1 MSKIILVIG
10 ATGIQGS
17 SVASVF
23 LEEPNWIVRGLVRNP
38 TSPEAI
44 ELASKG
50 VELIKGDLTDLP
62 SLIAAVKG
70 VDLIFANTRFNR
82 AQASE
87 SAEFKALARPG
98 QSPLDFHYEEELSK
112 GSNIADA
119 AATVEGLERF
129 VWSSASEP
137 GKWSKGKY
145 SDILSFE
152 SKGAVWKY
160 IQDTHPE
167 LARKTSILYLGSY
180 ATNWRWGPAAYNW
193 VKVSICDFSLV
204 ITVTHKW
211 QKNDGSI
218 ALRIPGNGPH
228 PIPFVVP
235 SDTGNY
241 VLALTKVPP
250 GKKLVACSER
260 LTWAAY
266 TELWSRVVGVK
277 AVYEPCSVEEHV
289 RAVPG
294 GYGEMVGKMYEYA
307 TEFGY
312 WGDGDPDVVFPEDLG
327 VEIRH
332 TSIEEFIRSEDWS
345 RVLN

>member
-1 MSKIILVIG
+1 MSKTILVVG

-17 SVASVF
+17 SVASAF
-23 LEEPNWIVRGLVRNP
+23 LQAPNWTVRGLVRNP

-44 ELASKG
+44 ELATKG
-50 VELIKGDLTDLP
+50 VELVKGDLTDPP
-62 SLIAAVKG
+62 SLAAAAKG
-70 VDLIFANTRFNR
+70 VNLIFANTRFNP

-87 SAEFKALARPG
+87 SAEFKALAQPG
-98 QSPLDFHYEEELSK
+98 QSPLDFHYKDEVTK
-112 GSNIADA
+112 GRNIADA
-119 AATVEGLERF
+119 AAAVEGLEGF

-145 SDILSFE
+145 DDLMSFE

-160 IQDTHPE
+160 IQDAHPE
-167 LARKTSILYLGSY
+167 LAKKTSVLYLGSY
-180 ATNWRWGPAAYNW
+180 ATNWRWGAPTYNW
-193 VKVSICDFSLV
+193 IKKD
-204 ITVTHKW
+204 
-211 QKNDGSI
+211 DGSV
-218 ALRIPGNGPH
+218 ALRVPGNGPH

-250 GKKLVACSER
+250 GKKLVACSES
-260 LTWAAY
+260 LTWAEY
-266 TELWSRVVGVK
+266 VKLWSRVVGVK
-277 AVYEPCSVEEHV
+277 AVYEPCSIEEHI

-294 GYGEMVGKMYEYA
+294 GYSEMVGKMYEYA
-307 TEFGY
+307 TQFGY

-327 VEIRH
+327 VEIKR
-332 TSIEEFIRSEDWS
+332 TSIEDFFRNEDWS

>member
-23 LEEPNWIVRGLVRNP
+23 LKVPNWTVRGLVRNP

-119 AATVEGLERF
+119 AATVKGLERL

-145 SDILSFE
+145 SDIMSFE

-193 VKVSICDFSLV
+193 MK
-204 ITVTHKW
+204 
-211 QKNDGSI
+211 KNDGSI
-218 ALRIPGNGPH
+218 ALRTPGNGPH

-241 VLALTKVPP
+241 VLALTKMPP

-277 AVYEPCSVEEHV
+277 AVYEPCSIEEHD

-294 GYGEMVGKMYEYA
+294 GSGEMVGKMYEYA

-312 WGDGDPDVVFPEDLG
+312 WGDGDPNVVFPEDLG
-327 VEIRH
+327 VEIKH